1 MKTLELLK
9 NVKSVKNTHAIK
21 GGNNITSVTINV
33 TSISVTSSVIGI
45 NSSLKP

>member
-21 GGNNITSVTINV
+21 GGNSATGALVNV
-33 TSISVTSSVIGI
+33 TSISIIPSDIVI
-45 NSSLKP
+45 NSKLKN